1 MFIIC
6 DKSDLIKDKVYMVS
20 INKLNNSLMGRILFR
35 LLFSVESRPKIYI
48 MSVKVK
54 TRDSRL
60 RFLIK

>member
-1 MFIIC
+1 
-6 DKSDLIKDKVYMVS
+6 MVS